1 MDEQRTAP
9 PPRKRRR
16 GLKIFGTILGIIVLL
31 LVVAYF
37 VGTSEGFVKSVIL
50 PRVSKS
56 MNATITTEH
65 ASISPFSHVRF
76 QNLKVVTTGN
86 EPLLSA
92 QDVDATY
99 SLMKIIRGDIAVQ
112 KVELVSPVIQIV
124 QNADGT
130 SNLDPFTKAN
140 EKERKGPSKESKE
153 SKPPRV
159 NVQQVELRNAT
170 VRQIKH
176 LKGGGQDS
184 TEISNLNMTLNNLQN
199 GQSGKM
205 QVGANVAVNNQT
217 PETNATMQAKL
228 NGNFDFALK
237 QDLGPASLKGAM
249 ELSVQNA
256 GGSLQPLSGVAANL
270 TADLTPT
277 DIRQLALKLQQSGNA
292 VGEIRA
298 QGPFDS
304 SKMEGKV
311 RVEIASIDRKLLNLV
326 GAGKGLDF
334 GSTTIDS
341 TNQIE
346 MAKGGALIT
355 TSGRME
361 VAKMTVKKG
370 EQVTPVLELY
380 SAYHVTVDRD
390 ANSANI
396 QTLDLTGLQA
406 GRQLLR
412 GQLTAPM
419 KVSWGD
425 ATPAPSDSA
434 FNLAIT
440 GLNLADWKPFLG
452 DVAPAGVIGVNL
464 KVTSQQSGKLLAFD
478 TSSDLQNL
486 SVVFGSN
493 VLSNVGGTL
502 TAQGTAADLK
512 KFDLANYKLNLT
524 QQNQPMLNLSGGGQ
538 YDNSSKSADMRVVLD
553 GALPGLIKLAGETN
567 ASASSGKLGLNGRIT
582 KSGEAETVTGTLSL
596 ADFTGRYGSYRFDR
610 FGSTMDLDVTV
621 QGKQLQIRKADG
633 KVTSGANS
641 GGAFSVAGNY
651 NLKDRKGQFDLKL
664 ADFNQNGLRPFLESM
679 LHEKK
684 LQSVSLNSTASAR
697 LDGSNAAVKA
707 NFQLANL
714 VVVDPKNPTRQ
725 PALEA
730 GLTVDAAME
739 NKVLELRQ
747 VQANLTPT
755 QKAKNQLQVT
765 GRIDTRDSNAIT
777 GNIKLAAEALD
788 VTRYYDLF
796 SGSSAEEQAKAAPA
810 NPTTPSPGETTAP
823 SQPQK
828 EPDPVNLPVKNFVVD
843 ANIGR
848 LYLRELEIT
857 NFQTNLKLDRSA
869 VTIDPLRLA
878 VNGAPVTSKI
888 TLDLS
893 VAGYRY
899 DVNFDAQRIPIE
911 PIANSFAPQK
921 RGMYKGELV
930 SQMKVTGAGVTG
942 SSMKKSLSGQLGLNF
957 TNANIQIVNPQ
968 LRGFLMPIAAF
979 LQAPELLDSPVNQ
992 LLADA
997 HIGNGKISVTQLRLI
1012 SEAFVAESKGD
1023 VNITDE
1029 LMQSTF
1035 EHWPMH
1041 LSLRRSLAQ
1050 KVRIAPQNTPENQ
1063 PYVALPDFIQVTG
1076 TLKSPKP
1083 KLDLNTRAIAGTV
1096 LDKLGGKLPADQGGN
1111 IVQGLSHILG
1121 GGSNT
1126 NRPAVTNQS
1135 TNAPSN
1141 TATNANRTNA
1151 PGGFNPLDLLD
1162 QFKKKK

>member
-92 QDVDATY
+92 EDVDATY
-99 SLMKIIRGDIAVQ
+99 SLMKMIHGDIAVQ
-112 KVELVSPVIQIV
+112 KVEIVSPVIQII

-130 SNLDPFTKAN
+130 SNLDPLTKGKKE
-140 EKERKGPSKESKE
+140 EKKEPSKESKG
-153 SKPPRV
+153 SKPPKIDI
-159 NVQQVELRNAT
+159 QQVELRNAT
-170 VRQIKH
+170 VRQIKN
-176 LKGGGQDS
+176 LKGGGRDF
-184 TEISNLNMTLNNLQN
+184 TEISNLNLTLNNLQN

-205 QVGANVAVNNQT
+205 QVGANVTINNQQ
-217 PETNATMQAKL
+217 PSPGTNASMQAKL
-228 NGNFDFALK
+228 NGSFDFALK
-237 QDLGPASLKGAM
+237 EDLAPGSLKGAM
-249 ELSVQNA
+249 ELAVQNA
-256 GGSLQPLSGVAANL
+256 AGSLQDLSGVSADLN
-270 TADLTPT
+270 ADLTPT

-292 VGEIRA
+292 LGEIRA

-334 GSTTIDS
+334 GSTTLDS

-346 MAKGGALIT
+346 FAKGGSIIT
-355 TSGRME
+355 AAGQLD

-370 EQVTPVLELY
+370 AQTTPVLDLH

-390 ANSANI
+390 AKSANI

-425 ATPAPSDSA
+425 STPATGDSA

-452 DVAPAGVIGVNL
+452 DVAPAGVIGLNL

-486 SVVFGSN
+486 SVTFGSN

-538 YDNSSKSADMRVVLD
+538 YDNSSRSADMRVVLD
-553 GALPGLIKLAGETN
+553 AALPGLMKLAGETN
-567 ASASSGKLGLNGRIT
+567 ANASSGKLGLNGRIT
-582 KSGEAETVTGTLSL
+582 KSGEAETVTGNLSL
-596 ADFTGRYGSYRFDR
+596 ADFTGRYGTYRFDR
-610 FGSTMDLDVTV
+610 FGSTMDVDVTI

-641 GGAFSVAGNY
+641 GGTFSVAGNY
-651 NLKDRKGQFDLKL
+651 NLDRKNGQFDLKL

-707 NFQLANL
+707 DLQLANL

-730 GLTVDAAME
+730 RLSVDAAME
-739 NKVLELRQ
+739 NKILELRK

-755 QKAKNQLQVT
+755 QKAKNELHLT

-777 GNIKLAAEALD
+777 GNIKLAADALD

-796 SGSSAEEQAKAAPA
+796 SGKSAEEQAKAGPA
-810 NPTTPSPGETTAP
+810 SPTTPSPGETTAP

-857 NFQTNLKLDRSA
+857 NFQTNIKLDRSA

-878 VNGAPVTSKI
+878 VNGAPITSKI
-888 TLDLS
+888 ALDLS

-911 PIANSFAPQK
+911 PIANSFVPQK

-930 SQMKVTGAGVTG
+930 SQLKVTGAGVTG
-942 SSMKKSLSGQLGLNF
+942 TSMKKTLAGQLGLNF

-968 LRGFLMPIAAF
+968 LRGFLTPIAAF

-992 LLADA
+992 FFTDA
-997 HIGNGKISVTQLRLI
+997 HIGNGKVSVTQLRLI

-1023 VNITDE
+1023 VNITDD

-1041 LSLRRSLAQ
+1041 LSLRRSLADCAT
-1050 KVRIAPQNTPENQ
+1050 KHARKS
-1063 PYVALPDFIQVTG
+1063 AL
-1076 TLKSPKP
+1076 
-1083 KLDLNTRAIAGTV
+1083 RC
-1096 LDKLGGKLPADQGGN
+1096 
-1111 IVQGLSHILG
+1111 
-1121 GGSNT
+1121 
-1126 NRPAVTNQS
+1126 
-1135 TNAPSN
+1135 
-1141 TATNANRTNA
+1141 TA
-1151 PGGFNPLDLLD
+1151 
-1162 QFKKKK
+1162 